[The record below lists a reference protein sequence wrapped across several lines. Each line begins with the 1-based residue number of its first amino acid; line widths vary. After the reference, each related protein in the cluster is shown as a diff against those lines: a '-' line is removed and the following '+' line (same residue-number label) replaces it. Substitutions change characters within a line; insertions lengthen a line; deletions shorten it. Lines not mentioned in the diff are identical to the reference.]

1 MVSIPPGWIE
11 TQALSL
17 LSQMG
22 FDASSYPA
30 RNPVRVTGDAP
41 SFDTHHRIVE
51 ASAIS
56 LVAYATAVDC
66 FWQEK
71 RGKAQKLSVDL
82 LQAAAAIYP
91 VRYQKQNG
99 YPMPLLPGAELAQ
112 DFFQTRD
119 GRWFYP
125 VASYPH
131 LRNRTLEILDC
142 ANTKVALGR
151 VIARREADALEAL
164 FAAHKIPAA
173 YVRTRSEW
181 RAHPQGRILAGIPA
195 VQIRRIGEAPYA
207 APASSPSRPLADLR
221 VLDFSHVIAGP
232 VAARTLAEHG
242 ADVLRIS
249 APHQPDPLVQIMD
262 TGIGKR
268 TAFLDI
274 RNAADLGKLKDLCR
288 SADVFVDSWRPG
300 VLAKHGLTPEQLS
313 AIQPNL
319 IYVTINTFGPHG
331 PWADRGGFEQIGQLV
346 SGICHTEGRGGR
358 PRLVPTHFLNDYLTG
373 YLAAAGVVA
382 ALHRRQREG
391 GSYHVTASL
400 TQTSMWVQSL
410 GEVAP
415 ENTTVNPFE
424 IAPVLERRASPFG
437 MLEQLPP
444 VVGFSETPP
453 CWELP
458 PHPLGSHLPVWRDQD
473 ETARCVE
480 AECSI

>member
-1 MVSIPPGWIE
+1 MANMPPEWLE
-11 TQALSL
+11 AQALAL
-17 LSQMG
+17 LAQMG
-22 FDASSYPA
+22 LDAGAYPA
-30 RNPVRVTGDAP
+30 RYPFSITGEVP
-41 SFDTHHRIVE
+41 PFDTRHRIVE

-56 LVAYATAVDC
+56 LAAYAIAVDC
-66 FWQEK
+66 FWQEN
-71 RGKAQKLSVDL
+71 RGRAQKLSLDM

-99 YPMPLLPGAELAQ
+99 YPMPLIPGAELAQ
-112 DFFQTRD
+112 DFFPTRD

-142 ANTKVALGR
+142 ANTRPALGR
-151 VIARREADALEAL
+151 AIAGRNADDLEAL
-164 FAAHKIPAA
+164 FAAHRIPAA

-181 RAHPQGRILAGIPA
+181 RVHPQGQILAGIPA
-195 VQIRRIGEAPYA
+195 VQVRQIGAAAYA
-207 APASSPSRPLADLR
+207 RPASTPSRPFAGLR

-249 APHQPDPLVQIMD
+249 APHQPDPLIQIMD

-274 RNAADLGKLKDLCR
+274 RNAADLNRLKQLCKD
-288 SADVFVDSWRPG
+288 ADVFVDSWRPG
-300 VLAKHGLTPEQLS
+300 VLEKYGLTPERLS
-313 AIQPNL
+313 EIQPNL
-319 IYVTINTFGPHG
+319 IYVTINTFGPEG

-382 ALHRRQREG
+382 ALTRRVRHG
-391 GSYHVTASL
+391 GSYHVAASL

-410 GEVAP
+410 GEVEP
-415 ENTTVNPFE
+415 ESITINPFE
-424 IAPVLERRASPFG
+424 IAPMLERRTSPFG

-444 VVGFSETPP
+444 VVEFSETPAR
-453 CWELP
+453 WDLP
-458 PHPLGSHLPVWRDQD
+458 PHPLGAHLPVWRDQD
-473 ETARCVE
+473 AMAGRTE

>member
-1 MVSIPPGWIE
+1 MPSVQPE
-11 TQALSL
+11 AQALSL
-17 LSQMG
+17 LSQIG
-22 FDASSYPA
+22 LDAGSFPA
-30 RNPVRVTGDAP
+30 RYPVKIIGDAP
-41 SFDTHHRIVE
+41 SFDTNHRIVE
-51 ASAIS
+51 AAAVS
-56 LVAYATAVDC
+56 LLAYAIAVDC
-66 FWQEK
+66 LWQES
-71 RGKAQKLSVDL
+71 RGRAQKLSIDM

-112 DFFQTRD
+112 DFFPTQD

-142 ANTKVALGR
+142 ANTKAALGR
-151 VIARREADALEAL
+151 AIAGRKADELEEL

-173 YVRTRSEW
+173 YVRTKSEW
-181 RAHPQGRILAGIPA
+181 RAHPQGQILAKIPA
-195 VQIRRIGEAPYA
+195 VQVRQVRESRRA
-207 APASSPSRPLADLR
+207 APAASPSRPLAGIR

-274 RNAADLGKLKDLCR
+274 RNAADLDKLKELCR

-300 VLAKHGLTPEQLS
+300 VLAKYGLSPEQLS
-313 AIQPNL
+313 LIQPNL
-319 IYVTINTFGPHG
+319 VYLTINSFGPHG

-346 SGICHTEGRGGR
+346 SGICDTESRGGR

-382 ALHRRQREG
+382 ALISRLRNG
-391 GSYHVTASL
+391 GSFHVAASL

-410 GEVAP
+410 GEVEP
-415 ENTTVNPFE
+415 GSVTMSPFD
-424 IAPVLERRASPFG
+424 IAPALERRASPFG

-444 VVGFSETPP
+444 VVRFSETPAR
-453 CWELP
+453 WDLP
-458 PHPLGSHLPVWRDQD
+458 PHPLGAHLPIWHDSDQMAGKA
-473 ETARCVE
+473 ET
-480 AECSI
+480 CSI